1 MGRRKKDGEERQ
13 YEAVIRQ
20 QDERDW
26 ILVEGKFGNGKQC
39 YGLGRIM
46 AKKAMTSES
55 SIGTIIF
62 VMNLEKILRY
72 FLLLLLSLLV
82 EEVQGE

>member
-26 ILVEGKFGNGKQC
+26 ILVEGKFENGKQC